1 MKKDVELA
9 DKLLLQYSDVLRYQL
24 YECKR
29 NSVLLEREVD
39 FLDNIIAIEKTRGGK
54 ELNVVWEYYIE
65 DGKKEISPLLLIPFV
80 ENAFKHV
87 SRPYTGI
94 GYVIITLVQKTNTL
108 SLTVENSIL
117 QSSRT
122 TENSDS
128 GLGLE
133 IVGERLQILYPERH
147 RLTVDKTDTY
157 YKTILTISI

>member
-1 MKKDVELA
+1 M
-9 DKLLLQYSDVLRYQL
+9 
-24 YECKR
+24 
-29 NSVLLEREVD
+29 
-39 FLDNIIAIEKTRGGK
+39 
-54 ELNVVWEYYIE
+54 VWEYDIE

-94 GYVIITLVQKTNTL
+94 GYVIITLIQKTNTL

-117 QSSRT
+117 QSNRT

-133 IVGERLQILYPERH
+133 IVEKRLQILYPEQH

-157 YKTILTISI
+157 YKTTLTISI